1 MMRPL
6 FRLVFMVVL
15 ASQPLSRASAQM
27 AGSRLG
33 VEDNSPRVENLP
45 RLDRETAES
54 FIAIEGSAELRV
66 RPTQIRIVLAIT
78 AEGKAAQDCQ
88 RTVQENVAGL
98 KSRWS
103 KLRIA
108 PENMVEDFI
117 AILPLHEWNLEKR
130 GDSEVG
136 VEQRVGFRMQT
147 NIHLAVPN
155 DATAPAALAAAFEQ
169 GVTDIIAFDYWSQ
182 ELDAAKVQA
191 RDLALQAARSKS
203 DVMLKTL
210 FESRPAVINVQE
222 QTTVRYPESLYHSF
236 VNSYQEEVTPAWK
249 SDVPFIR
256 AYRPRNTYYRGLTS
270 DGDVQ
275 AAGLPMQPEISV
287 VSTVRLYFESPAAQR
302 PKKS

>member
-33 VEDNSPRVENLP
+33 VEDNSPRVEYLP

>member
-147 NIHLAVPN
+147 NI
-155 DATAPAALAAAFEQ
+155 
-169 GVTDIIAFDYWSQ
+169 
-182 ELDAAKVQA
+182 
-191 RDLALQAARSKS
+191 
-203 DVMLKTL
+203 
-210 FESRPAVINVQE
+210 
-222 QTTVRYPESLYHSF
+222 
-236 VNSYQEEVTPAWK
+236 
-249 SDVPFIR
+249 
-256 AYRPRNTYYRGLTS
+256 
-270 DGDVQ
+270 
-275 AAGLPMQPEISV
+275 
-287 VSTVRLYFESPAAQR
+287 
-302 PKKS
+302 